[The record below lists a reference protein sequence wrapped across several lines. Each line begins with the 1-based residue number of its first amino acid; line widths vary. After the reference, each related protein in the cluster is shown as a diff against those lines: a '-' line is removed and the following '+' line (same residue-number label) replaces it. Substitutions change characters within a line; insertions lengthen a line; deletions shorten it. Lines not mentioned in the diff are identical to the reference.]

1 MGYTTNVCRKSQKQA
16 METLHWFSMPGI
28 KLTHRSRM
36 YENTAL
42 ITWIAELD
50 FLICGCFLKCS
61 VLLFYRRLA
70 RNAVSP
76 LWIWGVQFAIAFTV
90 AYSLAFVLTLIFNC
104 SPTEAYWKSFSLTY
118 TTDYTCVN
126 TTAINLLAG
135 ILSIISDLYSI
146 ILPCM
151 MTRHLLLPPTQRLAL
166 YIIFSLGLLAVA
178 ASSVRTYWLYKV
190 GHSSDVSTC
199 IFYVFVW
206 AQLELSLGMMCTA
219 LPSLRVV
226 FREYLSEPL
235 SKLKRSVNT
244 TSRSHRLS
252 DAEEMIIAHT
262 GAIPDLEQC
271 HRVHDTPK
279 HTPKSSVTTTT
290 SSFTYDDISSIEPVV
305 DDSTRPAS
313 WTKDIPYLVRTPADY
328 ESYNLHNMEKYRQ
341 SVHARDFP
349 RSTTER
355 SSKSGKIEEKEK
367 PNL

>member
-1 MGYTTNVCRKSQKQA
+1 MGYTTNVCRKKQKQA
-16 METLHWFSMPGI
+16 MRTLHCFSMPGI
-28 KLTHRSRM
+28 ILTHRSRM

-262 GAIPDLEQC
+262 GATPDLEQC

-279 HTPKSSVTTTT
+279 HTPKSSVTTT

-341 SVHARDFP
+341 SVHARDFS

-355 SSKSGKIEEKEK
+355 SSRSGRIEEKEK
-367 PNL
+367 QPL